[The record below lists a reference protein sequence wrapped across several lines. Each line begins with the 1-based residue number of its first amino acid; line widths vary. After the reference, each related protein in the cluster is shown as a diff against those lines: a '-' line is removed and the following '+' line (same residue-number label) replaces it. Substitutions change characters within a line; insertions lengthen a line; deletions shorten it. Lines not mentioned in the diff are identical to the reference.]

1 MVATAGISSRRDG
14 NIWTEGT
21 AMTTSSSPPSRI
33 GGAAEHP
40 DDPLLAD
47 MFAQIRASR
56 GHLLNIHRVGGLAPK
71 LLRAQATYTR
81 AMREDAAVPRDL
93 QELII
98 LRVAQVNGSDYE
110 QSVHRPIALACG
122 VSQPKIDALAAWQ
135 QSSLYSARE
144 RAALGFAEQAGSG
157 GEVDDAVFTT
167 LRQVFSVQEIVEL
180 AAIVSWYVGNSRFV
194 RALRIVS
201 EAERA

>member
-1 MVATAGISSRRDG
+1 M
-14 NIWTEGT
+14 
-21 AMTTSSSPPSRI
+21 TSSSNAPSRI

-40 DDPLLAD
+40 DDPLLAE
-47 MFAQIRASR
+47 MFAQIRATR
-56 GHLLNIHRVGGLAPK
+56 GHLLNIHRVGGLAPR

-81 AMREDAAVPRDL
+81 AMREEAAVPRDL

-110 QSVHRPIALACG
+110 QSVHRPIARACG
-122 VSQPKIDALAAWQ
+122 VSPQKIEALATWR
-135 QSSLYSARE
+135 QSPLYSERE
-144 RAALGFAEQAGSG
+144 RAALAFAEQAGSD
-157 GEVDDAVFTT
+157 GEVDDAILDA
-167 LRQVFSVQEIVEL
+167 LRQLFSAQEVVEL
-180 AAIVSWYVGNSRFV
+180 AAIVAWYVGNSRFV